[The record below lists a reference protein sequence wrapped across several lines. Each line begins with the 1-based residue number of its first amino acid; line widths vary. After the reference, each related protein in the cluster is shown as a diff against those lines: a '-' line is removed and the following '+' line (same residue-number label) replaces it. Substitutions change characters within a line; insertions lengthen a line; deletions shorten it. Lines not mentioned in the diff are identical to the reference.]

1 VIKTKKLFLEEEE
14 LVAALKQQ
22 KKIGADALYQMYS
35 ASLMGIVSRVIA
47 DKEIAED
54 VLQDSLIKI
63 WNSIQQ
69 YDASKGRL
77 FTWMVNVTR
86 NLAIDKVRSKDYRN
100 HAKNQDL
107 ENHVN
112 SIDEQRSSV
121 YKPELLGIKDLLLK
135 LKPEQQVIV
144 DMIYFKGYTHVE
156 VSDELAIPLGTVKTR
171 LRMGI
176 IELRKYFK

>member
-1 VIKTKKLFLEEEE
+1 MTKTKKIFLEEPE
-14 LVAALKQQ
+14 LVAALQQQ
-22 KKIGADALYQMYS
+22 KKIGADALYEMYS
-35 ASLMGIVSRVIA
+35 ASLMGIVSRVIP

-54 VLQDSLIKI
+54 VLQEALIKI

-69 YDASKGRL
+69 YDPTKGRL
-77 FTWMVNVTR
+77 FTWMVNVSR

-100 HAKNQDL
+100 HSKNQDL

-112 SIDEQRSSV
+112 LIDEQRSSV

-135 LKPEQQVIV
+135 LRPEQQVIV

-156 VSDELAIPLGTVKTR
+156 VSDELVIPLGTVKTR

>member
-1 VIKTKKLFLEEEE
+1 MIKTKKIFLEEAE
-14 LVAALKQQ
+14 LIAAMQQ
-22 KKIGADALYQMYS
+22 RKKIGADALYEMYS
-35 ASLMGIVSRVIA
+35 GSLMGIVSRVIS
-47 DKEIAED
+47 DTEIAQD
-54 VLQDSLIKI
+54 VLQEALVKI

-86 NLAIDKVRSKDYRN
+86 NLAIDKVRSKDFRN
-100 HAKNQDL
+100 HSKNQDL

-112 SIDEQRSSV
+112 AIDESRNSV
-121 YKPELLGIKDLLLK
+121 YKPELLGVKDLLEK
-135 LKPEQQVIV
+135 LKPEQKIIV

-156 VSDELAIPLGTVKTR
+156 VADELAIPLGTVKTR